1 MKRKHSDTSM
11 IMKYSLEILLKTVEA
26 SKNSTF
32 S

>member
-1 MKRKHSDTSM
+1 MKGDTSM
-11 IMKYSLEILLKTVEA
+11 IMKYSLEVLLKTIEA